1 MLSLGRGM
9 VIGTMLVSLLSFGSV
24 FGGMYYVDEV
34 GIEQIKKDIK
44 GIEDRQLEIRD
55 IQVVFLD
62 GRVGTMN
69 IVYVVKDQETE
80 IDGYEMLFTNG
91 MLEFSSQTSVDNV
104 LDFQEQYGKWIK
116 ENSKRLGIPV
126 GEFYVDSF
134 VMWTP

>member
-1 MLSLGRGM
+1 M
-9 VIGTMLVSLLSFGSV
+9 VVGALLVSLISFGTV

-55 IQVVFLD
+55 IQVVFMD

-69 IVYVVKDQETE
+69 IVYIVKDQETE
-80 IDGYEMLFTNG
+80 IGGYEMLFTNG

>member
-1 MLSLGRGM
+1 M
-9 VIGTMLVSLLSFGSV
+9 VVGAVLVSLLSFGSV

-69 IVYVVKDQETE
+69 VVYVIKDQETE
-80 IDGYEMLFTNG
+80 VDGYEMLFKNG
-91 MLEFSSQTSVDNV
+91 VLEFSSQTSVDNV
-104 LDFQEQYGKWIK
+104 LDFQEQYGKWLK
-116 ENSKRLGIPV
+116 KYSKRLGVPV

>member
-1 MLSLGRGM
+1 M
-9 VIGTMLVSLLSFGSV
+9 VVGALLVSLISFGTV

-55 IQVVFLD
+55 IQVVFMD

-69 IVYVVKDQETE
+69 IVYIVKDQETE

>member
-9 VIGTMLVSLLSFGSV
+9 VIGAVLVSLISFGSV

>member
-9 VIGTMLVSLLSFGSV
+9 VIGTMLVSSLSFGAV

-80 IDGYEMLFTNG
+80 IGGYEMLFTNG
-91 MLEFSSQTSVDNV
+91 LLEFSSQESVDNV
-104 LDFQEQYGKWIK
+104 IDFQEKYGKWLK

-126 GEFYVDSF
+126 GDFYVDSF

>member
-9 VIGTMLVSLLSFGSV
+9 VIGTMLVSLLSFGAV

-34 GIEQIKKDIK
+34 GMEQIKKDIK

-91 MLEFSSQTSVDNV
+91 LLEFSSQTSVDNV

-126 GEFYVDSF
+126 GEFYVDRF